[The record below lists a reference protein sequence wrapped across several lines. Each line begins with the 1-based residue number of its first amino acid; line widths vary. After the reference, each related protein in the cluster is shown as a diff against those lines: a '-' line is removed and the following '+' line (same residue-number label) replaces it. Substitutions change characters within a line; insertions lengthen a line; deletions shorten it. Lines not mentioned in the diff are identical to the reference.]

1 MASVVV
7 KTIWQSKE
15 IHEAGDP
22 PAGVESRSQLV
33 PEAPGGVTNPAKGI
47 TKKKKAV
54 SFHGWVCRTLF
65 GPWGASSATPCLLL
79 LPRVEPRMSHEPMHW
94 CLNLKRSSAC
104 TNVSL
109 LNLAAVEP
117 TDSSGTDSTTEDS
130 GPLALPGPP
139 ASPTTPW
146 APDDPD
152 ITELLSGVNS
162 GLVRAKDSITS
173 LKEKTTRVNQHVQTL
188 QSECSVLSENLERR
202 RQEAE
207 ELEGYCSQLKENCRK
222 VTRSVEDAEIKTNV
236 LKQNSALLEEKLRY
250 LQQQLQDETPRRQ
263 EAELQELEQKLEA
276 GFSRHGLGSVA
287 PNQSCSGPPGSPEEP
302 PRLRGLVGWGTA
314 PRSGES
320 PYGSDQELQKVSAGL
335 EELRREVSS
344 LTARW
349 HQEEGAVQEALRLLG
364 GLGGRLDGFLGQW
377 ERAQREQAQTARGL
391 QELRG
396 RADEL
401 CTMVERSAVSVASLR
416 SELEGLGPVKP
427 ILEELGRQ
435 LQNPRRGPDHSMSLD
450 RSTQGS
456 CARCARY
463 GGGASFLV
471 HSESQEDSALKEMG
485 QGQQLS
491 SESLQH
497 LLERA
502 LTPLVDEVKQRGLAP
517 ACPSCQRLH
526 KKILPSTASPAAPT
540 LLSPGAGAPGLGQT
554 RQGRGPELHPSAGP
568 RRGLAGQ
575 EPAADGQD
583 EAGVRKEAEG
593 MGGAEKVATLD
604 YLHLKMCSLHD
615 QLSNLPLEGST
626 GTMGGGSS
634 GGAPPKRGGPAPEQ

>member
-33 PEAPGGVTNPAKGI
+33 PEAPGGVTTPAKGI

-54 SFHGWVCRTLF
+54 SFHGWVCRTLS
-65 GPWGASSATPCLLL
+65 GTVLALITASNRARVAP
-79 LPRVEPRMSHEPMHW
+79 VEPRMSHGPMHW

-109 LNLAAVEP
+109 LNLAATEP
-117 TDSSGTDSTTEDS
+117 VDSSGTDSTTEDS
-130 GPLALPGPP
+130 GLLALPVPP
-139 ASPTTPW
+139 VSPTPPW
-146 APDDPD
+146 ASDDPD
-152 ITELLSGVNS
+152 ITEILSGVNS

-263 EAELQELEQKLEA
+263 EAELQELEQKLDP
-276 GFSRHGLGSVA
+276 GLSRHGLGPTA
-287 PNQSCSGPPGSPEEP
+287 QSLGCSGPPGSPDEP
-302 PRLRGLVGWGTA
+302 PRPRSMAPGGWGMG
-314 PRSGES
+314 PRAGEGPIIS
-320 PYGSDQELQKVSAGL
+320 EQEIQKVSAGL

-377 ERAQREQAQTARGL
+377 ERAQREQAQAARGL

-401 CTMVERSAVSVASLR
+401 CTLVERSAVSVASLR
-416 SELEGLGPVKP
+416 SDLEGLGPVKP

-435 LQNPRRGPDHSMSLD
+435 FQSSRRGSDLSMNLD
-450 RSTQGS
+450 RPPQGS
-456 CARCARY
+456 CARCA
-463 GGGASFLV
+463 
-471 HSESQEDSALKEMG
+471 SQGS
-485 QGQQLS
+485 QLS
-491 SESLQH
+491 TESLQQ

-526 KKILPSTASPAAPT
+526 KKILPSPASPAVPT

-568 RRGLAGQ
+568 RRSLAGQ

-583 EAGVRKEAEG
+583 EAGGEG
-593 MGGAEKVATLD
+593 GRSGLSTLEDVLPPRSTQQPAT
-604 YLHLKMCSLHD
+604 
-615 QLSNLPLEGST
+615 
-626 GTMGGGSS
+626 
-634 GGAPPKRGGPAPEQ
+634 

>member
-33 PEAPGGVTNPAKGI
+33 PETPGGVTSPVKGI
-47 TKKKKAV
+47 AKKKKAV
-54 SFHGWVCRTLF
+54 SFHG
-65 GPWGASSATPCLLL
+65 
-79 LPRVEPRMSHEPMHW
+79 VEPRMSHEPMHW

-109 LNLAAVEP
+109 LNLAAMEP

-130 GPLALPGPP
+130 SSLALPVPP
-139 ASPTTPW
+139 ASPTPPW

-152 ITELLSGVNS
+152 ITEILKKSLPPGLMEQEHRESKTRSPGPQFHQPFQGRIKSGVNS

-188 QSECSVLSENLERR
+188 QSECSVLSENLEKR

-276 GFSRHGLGSVA
+276 GLSRHGLGPA
-287 PNQSCSGPPGSPEEP
+287 TQPPGCSGPPGSPDEP
-302 PRLRGLVGWGTA
+302 PRPRGLAPGGWGMG
-314 PRSGES
+314 PRAGEGPIVS
-320 PYGSDQELQKVSAGL
+320 EQELQKVSAGL

-435 LQNPRRGPDHSMSLD
+435 FQSSRRVSDLSMNLD
-450 RSTQGS
+450 RGAQGS
-456 CARCARY
+456 CTRCA
-463 GGGASFLV
+463 S
-471 HSESQEDSALKEMG
+471 

-491 SESLQH
+491 TESLQQ

-526 KKILPSTASPAAPT
+526 KKILELERQALAKHVRAEALSST
-540 LLSPGAGAPGLGQT
+540 L
-554 RQGRGPELHPSAGP
+554 R
-568 RRGLAGQ
+568 LA
-575 EPAADGQD
+575 QD
-583 EAGVRKEAEG
+583 EALRAKNLLL
-593 MGGAEKVATLD
+593 TD
-604 YLHLKMCSLHD
+604 KM
-615 QLSNLPLEGST
+615 
-626 GTMGGGSS
+626 
-634 GGAPPKRGGPAPEQ
+634 KPE

>member
-22 PAGVESRSQLV
+22 PAGVESHSQLI
-33 PEAPGGVTNPAKGI
+33 PEAPGGVISPTKGI

-54 SFHGWVCRTLF
+54 SFHG
-65 GPWGASSATPCLLL
+65 
-79 LPRVEPRMSHEPMHW
+79 VEPRMSHEPMHW

-109 LNLAAVEP
+109 LNLAAMET

-130 GPLALPGPP
+130 SGPPTLPGPP
-139 ASPTTPW
+139 TSPTLPW
-146 APDDPD
+146 AADDPD
-152 ITELLSGVNS
+152 ITEILSGVNN

-173 LKEKTTRVNQHVQTL
+173 LKEKTTRVNQHVQSL

-207 ELEGYCSQLKENCRK
+207 ELEGYCSQLKGPRPGVLTQENCRK

-276 GFSRHGLGSVA
+276 GLSRHGLGPAAAS
-287 PNQSCSGPPGSPEEP
+287 QGCSGPPGSPNEP
-302 PRLRGLVGWGTA
+302 TRPRSMAPGGWGMG
-314 PRSGES
+314 PRAGEGPLAS
-320 PYGSDQELQKVSAGL
+320 EHELQRVSAGL
-335 EELRREVSS
+335 EELRKDVSS

-396 RADEL
+396 KADEL
-401 CTMVERSAVSVASLR
+401 CTLVERSAVSVASLR

-435 LQNPRRGPDHSMSLD
+435 FQSSRRGSDPSMNLD
-450 RSTQGS
+450 RSPQGS
-456 CARCARY
+456 CARCA
-463 GGGASFLV
+463 S
-471 HSESQEDSALKEMG
+471 

-491 SESLQH
+491 TESLQQ

-526 KKILPSTASPAAPT
+526 KKILELERQALAKHVRAEALSST
-540 LLSPGAGAPGLGQT
+540 L
-554 RQGRGPELHPSAGP
+554 R
-568 RRGLAGQ
+568 LA
-575 EPAADGQD
+575 QD
-583 EAGVRKEAEG
+583 EALRAKNLLLTDKMKPE
-593 MGGAEKVATLD
+593 EKVAALD

-626 GTMGGGSS
+626 GTIGGSS
-634 GGAPPKRGGPAPEQ
+634 GGVPPKHGGSAPEQ

>member
-22 PAGVESRSQLV
+22 PAGAENRTPLGPEV
-33 PEAPGGVTNPAKGI
+33 PGAGSVPGKGI
-47 TKKKKAV
+47 AKKKKAV
-54 SFHGWVCRTLF
+54 SFHG
-65 GPWGASSATPCLLL
+65 
-79 LPRVEPRMSHEPMHW
+79 VEPRMSHEPMQW

-117 TDSSGTDSTTEDS
+117 PDSSRVESTTNEL
-130 GPLALPGPP
+130 PALPASGTSSPP
-139 ASPTTPW
+139 ALNLPAAAPAW
-146 APDDPD
+146 ASDDPD
-152 ITELLSGVNS
+152 IADLLNGVNS
-162 GLVRAKDSITS
+162 GLLRAKDSITS
-173 LKEKTTRVNQHVQTL
+173 LKEKTTRVNQHVQSL

-236 LKQNSALLEEKLRY
+236 LKQNSALLEEKLRF
-250 LQQQLQDETPRRQ
+250 LQQQLQDEPPRRQ
-263 EAELQELEQKLEA
+263 EAELPELEPQVEA
-276 GFSRHGLGSVA
+276 GLSRHSLVSTCPTPPPEETQPQTEPEPQPEPEPEPEPHPEPELEPEPGPTPTLQTGS
-287 PNQSCSGPPGSPEEP
+287 PTELSGPRVTVNPGDGSEGQSEGQGQG
-302 PRLRGLVGWGTA
+302 RTGE
-314 PRSGES
+314 SGEL
-320 PYGSDQELQKVSAGL
+320 ELQKVTAGL

-349 HQEEGAVQEALRLLG
+349 YQEEGAVQEALRLLG

-416 SELEGLGPVKP
+416 GELEGLGPVKP
-427 ILEELGRQ
+427 VLEELGRQ
-435 LQNPRRGPDHSMSLD
+435 LGSARRGSELSMTLD
-450 RSTQGS
+450 RPGS
-456 CARCARY
+456 CTRC
-463 GGGASFLV
+463 GS
-471 HSESQEDSALKEMG
+471 

-491 SESLQH
+491 SESLQQ

-526 KKILPSTASPAAPT
+526 KKILELERQALAKHVRAEALSST
-540 LLSPGAGAPGLGQT
+540 L
-554 RQGRGPELHPSAGP
+554 R
-568 RRGLAGQ
+568 LA
-575 EPAADGQD
+575 QD
-583 EAGVRKEAEG
+583 EALRAKNLLLTDKMKPE
-593 MGGAEKVATLD
+593 EKVAALD

-615 QLSNLPLEGST
+615 QLSSLPLEGSAT
-626 GTMGGGSS
+626 SLGGGSS

>member
-22 PAGVESRSQLV
+22 PAGVESRAQMI
-33 PEAPGGVTNPAKGI
+33 PEAPGGVTSPAKGI
-47 TKKKKAV
+47 SKKKKAV
-54 SFHGWVCRTLF
+54 SFHG
-65 GPWGASSATPCLLL
+65 
-79 LPRVEPRMSHEPMHW
+79 VEPRMSHEPMHW

-109 LNLAAVEP
+109 LNLAAVEA
-117 TDSSGTDSTTEDS
+117 TDSSVTDSTTEDS
-130 GPLALPGPP
+130 GSLALPPP
-139 ASPTTPW
+139 SPTPPTPPW
-146 APDDPD
+146 TPDDPD

-263 EAELQELEQKLEA
+263 EAQ
-276 GFSRHGLGSVA
+276 
-287 PNQSCSGPPGSPEEP
+287 
-302 PRLRGLVGWGTA
+302 
-314 PRSGES
+314 
-320 PYGSDQELQKVSAGL
+320 
-335 EELRREVSS
+335 
-344 LTARW
+344 
-349 HQEEGAVQEALRLLG
+349 
-364 GLGGRLDGFLGQW
+364 
-377 ERAQREQAQTARGL
+377 L
-391 QELRG
+391 QELRH
-396 RADEL
+396 E
-401 CTMVERSAVSVASLR
+401 VERSAVSVASLR
-416 SELEGLGPVKP
+416 SDLEGLGPVKP

-435 LQNPRRGPDHSMSLD
+435 FQSSRRSSDLSMSLE
-450 RSTQGS
+450 RAPQGS
-456 CARCARY
+456 CTRCT
-463 GGGASFLV
+463 S
-471 HSESQEDSALKEMG
+471 

-491 SESLQH
+491 TESLQQ

-526 KKILPSTASPAAPT
+526 KKILELERQALAKHVRAEALSST
-540 LLSPGAGAPGLGQT
+540 L
-554 RQGRGPELHPSAGP
+554 R
-568 RRGLAGQ
+568 LA
-575 EPAADGQD
+575 QD
-583 EAGVRKEAEG
+583 EALRAKNLLLTDKMKPE
-593 MGGAEKVATLD
+593 EKVASLD

-634 GGAPPKRGGPAPEQ
+634 GGTPPKRGGPNPEQ

>member
-22 PAGVESRSQLV
+22 PAGVESRSQVV
-33 PEAPGGVTNPAKGI
+33 PEAPGGVATPAKGI

-54 SFHGWVCRTLF
+54 SFHGWVCRTLS
-65 GPWGASSATPCLLL
+65 GTVLAPSTASNRARVP
-79 LPRVEPRMSHEPMHW
+79 PVEPRMSHEPMHW

-109 LNLAAVEP
+109 LNLAAMEP
-117 TDSSGTDSTTEDS
+117 TDSSGTDSTTDDS
-130 GPLALPGPP
+130 GPLALPVPP
-139 ASPTTPW
+139 ASPTQPW
-146 APDDPD
+146 ASDDPD
-152 ITELLSGVNS
+152 ITEILSGVNS

-207 ELEGYCSQLKENCRK
+207 ELEGYCSQLKGSRPGVLTQENCRK

-236 LKQNSALLEEKLRY
+236 LKQNSALLEEKLRF

-263 EAELQELEQKLEA
+263 EAELQELEQKLDA
-276 GFSRHGLGSVA
+276 GLSRHGLGPVA
-287 PNQSCSGPPGSPEEP
+287 PSPGCSGPPGSPDEP
-302 PRLRGLVGWGTA
+302 PRPRSMAPGGWGMG
-314 PRSGES
+314 PRAAEGPIISE
-320 PYGSDQELQKVSAGL
+320 QELQKVSAGL
-335 EELRREVSS
+335 DELRREVSS

-377 ERAQREQAQTARGL
+377 ERAQREQAQAARGL

-416 SELEGLGPVKP
+416 SDLEGLGPVKP

-435 LQNPRRGPDHSMSLD
+435 FQSSRRGSDLSMNLD
-450 RSTQGS
+450 RPPQGS
-456 CARCARY
+456 CARCA
-463 GGGASFLV
+463 
-471 HSESQEDSALKEMG
+471 SQGS
-485 QGQQLS
+485 QLS
-491 SESLQH
+491 SESLQQ

-526 KKILPSTASPAAPT
+526 KKILELERQALAKHVRAEALSST
-540 LLSPGAGAPGLGQT
+540 L
-554 RQGRGPELHPSAGP
+554 R
-568 RRGLAGQ
+568 LA
-575 EPAADGQD
+575 QD
-583 EAGVRKEAEG
+583 EALRAKNLLL
-593 MGGAEKVATLD
+593 TD
-604 YLHLKMCSLHD
+604 KM
-615 QLSNLPLEGST
+615 
-626 GTMGGGSS
+626 
-634 GGAPPKRGGPAPEQ
+634 KPE

>member
-22 PAGVESRSQLV
+22 PAGVESHSQLV
-33 PEAPGGVTNPAKGI
+33 PEAPGGVTSPTKGI

-54 SFHGWVCRTLF
+54 SFHG
-65 GPWGASSATPCLLL
+65 
-79 LPRVEPRMSHEPMHW
+79 VEPRMSHEPMHW

-109 LNLAAVEP
+109 LNLAAMEP
-117 TDSSGTDSTTEDS
+117 TDSSGTESITEDS

-139 ASPTTPW
+139 PFPSVSWPA
-146 APDDPD
+146 DDLD
-152 ITELLSGVNS
+152 LSDVLSGVNS

-188 QSECSVLSENLERR
+188 QTECSVLSENLERR

-250 LQQQLQDETPRRQ
+250 LQLQLQDETPRRQ

-276 GFSRHGLGSVA
+276 GLSRHGLGPTS
-287 PNQSCSGPPGSPEEP
+287 PPQGGSGQPGSPEEP
-302 PRLRGLVGWGTA
+302 PRARSSLVAGGWGVGSRA
-314 PRSGES
+314 AEG
-320 PYGSDQELQKVSAGL
+320 PYVSEQEMQKVSAGL

-427 ILEELGRQ
+427 VLEELGRQ
-435 LQNPRRGPDHSMSLD
+435 FQNSRRGSELSMNLD
-450 RSTQGS
+450 RAPQGS
-456 CARCARY
+456 CTRCA
-463 GGGASFLV
+463 
-471 HSESQEDSALKEMG
+471 SQS
-485 QGQQLS
+485 QQLS
-491 SESLQH
+491 TETLQQ

-502 LTPLVDEVKQRGLAP
+502 LTPLVDEVKQRGLPP

-526 KKILPSTASPAAPT
+526 KKILELERQALAKHVRAEALSST
-540 LLSPGAGAPGLGQT
+540 LK
-554 RQGRGPELHPSAGP
+554 
-568 RRGLAGQ
+568 LA
-575 EPAADGQD
+575 QD
-583 EAGVRKEAEG
+583 EALRAKNLLLTDKMKPE
-593 MGGAEKVATLD
+593 EKAATLD

-626 GTMGGGSS
+626 GTMGGAS
-634 GGAPPKRGGPAPEQ
+634 GGGSPPKRGGQTPEQ

>member
-1 MASVVV
+1 MDYQLRASRAGCKRPKEAELREK
-7 KTIWQSKE
+7 KTN
-15 IHEAGDP
+15 G
-22 PAGVESRSQLV
+22 
-33 PEAPGGVTNPAKGI
+33 
-47 TKKKKAV
+47 
-54 SFHGWVCRTLF
+54 
-65 GPWGASSATPCLLL
+65 
-79 LPRVEPRMSHEPMHW
+79 VEPRMSHEPMHW

-117 TDSSGTDSTTEDS
+117 DSSGTDSTTEDS

-146 APDDPD
+146 APEDPD

-276 GFSRHGLGSVA
+276 GLSRHGLSPATPIQG
-287 PNQSCSGPPGSPEEP
+287 CSGPPGSPEEP
-302 PRLRGLVGWGTA
+302 PRQRGLSSSGWGMAVRT
-314 PRSGES
+314 GEGPS
-320 PYGSDQELQKVSAGL
+320 LSEQELQKVSTGL

-344 LTARW
+344 LAARW

-377 ERAQREQAQTARGL
+377 ERAQREQAQSARGL

-416 SELEGLGPVKP
+416 SELEALGPVKP

-435 LQNPRRGPDHSMSLD
+435 LQNSRRGADHVLNLD
-450 RSTQGS
+450 RSAQGP
-456 CARCARY
+456 CARCA
-463 GGGASFLV
+463 S
-471 HSESQEDSALKEMG
+471 

-491 SESLQH
+491 TESLQQ

-502 LTPLVDEVKQRGLAP
+502 LTPLVDEVKQKGLAP

-526 KKILPSTASPAAPT
+526 KKILPSPVSPAAPT

-554 RQGRGPELHPSAGP
+554 RQGRGPELHPSVGP
-568 RRGLAGQ
+568 RRGRSGQ
-575 EPAADGQD
+575 EPTADGQD
-583 EAGVRKEAEG
+583 EAGGEG
-593 MGGAEKVATLD
+593 GHFGLYAFEDVLPPRPTQPPAT
-604 YLHLKMCSLHD
+604 
-615 QLSNLPLEGST
+615 
-626 GTMGGGSS
+626 
-634 GGAPPKRGGPAPEQ
+634 

>member
-33 PEAPGGVTNPAKGI
+33 PEAPGGVTSPVKGI
-47 TKKKKAV
+47 AKKKKAV
-54 SFHGWVCRTLF
+54 SFHG
-65 GPWGASSATPCLLL
+65 
-79 LPRVEPRMSHEPMHW
+79 VEPRMSYEPMHW

-109 LNLAAVEP
+109 LNLATMEP
-117 TDSSGTDSTTEDS
+117 PDSSGTDSTVEDS
-130 GPLALPGPP
+130 SLLALPVPIP
-139 ASPTTPW
+139 PW

-152 ITELLSGVNS
+152 ITEILSWVNS
-162 GLVRAKDSITS
+162 GLVHAKDSITS

-222 VTRSVEDAEIKTNV
+222 VTQSVEDAEIKTNV

-250 LQQQLQDETPRRQ
+250 LQMQDETPRRQ
-263 EAELQELEQKLEA
+263 EAELQELGQKLEA
-276 GFSRHGLGSVA
+276 GLSRHGLGLA
-287 PNQSCSGPPGSPEEP
+287 TQPPGCSSPPGSPDEP
-302 PRLRGLVGWGTA
+302 PRRRGLAPGGWGMG
-314 PRSGES
+314 PRAGEGPIVS
-320 PYGSDQELQKVSAGL
+320 EQELQKVSASL

-377 ERAQREQAQTARGL
+377 ERAQREQAQAARGL

-396 RADEL
+396 RTDEL

-416 SELEGLGPVKP
+416 SELEALGPVKP

-435 LQNPRRGPDHSMSLD
+435 FQSFRRGSDLSMNLD
-450 RSTQGS
+450 RAPQGS
-456 CARCARY
+456 CARCA
-463 GGGASFLV
+463 S
-471 HSESQEDSALKEMG
+471 

-491 SESLQH
+491 TESLQQ

-526 KKILPSTASPAAPT
+526 KKILELERQVLAKHIRAEALSST
-540 LLSPGAGAPGLGQT
+540 L
-554 RQGRGPELHPSAGP
+554 R
-568 RRGLAGQ
+568 LA
-575 EPAADGQD
+575 QD
-583 EAGVRKEAEG
+583 EALRAKNLLLTDKMKPE
-593 MGGAEKVATLD
+593 EKVAALD

-626 GTMGGGSS
+626 GTMGGES
-634 GGAPPKRGGPAPEQ
+634 GGGTPPKRGGPTPEQ

>member
-22 PAGVESRSQLV
+22 PAGVESRAQLV
-33 PEAPGGVTNPAKGI
+33 PEAPGGVTSPAKGI

-54 SFHGWVCRTLF
+54 SFHG
-65 GPWGASSATPCLLL
+65 
-79 LPRVEPRMSHEPMHW
+79 VEPRMSHEPMHW

-109 LNLAAVEP
+109 LNLAAMEP
-117 TDSSGTDSTTEDS
+117 DSSGTDSTTEDS

-146 APDDPD
+146 APEDPD

-207 ELEGYCSQLKENCRK
+207 ELEGYCSQLKE
-222 VTRSVEDAEIKTNV
+222 
-236 LKQNSALLEEKLRY
+236 KLRY

-276 GFSRHGLGSVA
+276 GLSRHGLSPATPIQG
-287 PNQSCSGPPGSPEEP
+287 CSGPPGSPEEP
-302 PRLRGLVGWGTA
+302 PRPRGLSSSGWGMA
-314 PRSGES
+314 IRAGEGPS
-320 PYGSDQELQKVSAGL
+320 LSEQELQKVSTGL

-344 LTARW
+344 LAARW

-377 ERAQREQAQTARGL
+377 ERAQREQAQSARGL

-416 SELEGLGPVKP
+416 SELEALGPVKP

-435 LQNPRRGPDHSMSLD
+435 LQNSRRGADHVLNLD
-450 RSTQGS
+450 RSAQGP
-456 CARCARY
+456 CARCA
-463 GGGASFLV
+463 S
-471 HSESQEDSALKEMG
+471 

-491 SESLQH
+491 TESLQQ

-502 LTPLVDEVKQRGLAP
+502 LTPLVDEVKQKGLAP

-526 KKILPSTASPAAPT
+526 KKILELERQALAKHVRAEALSST
-540 LLSPGAGAPGLGQT
+540 L
-554 RQGRGPELHPSAGP
+554 R
-568 RRGLAGQ
+568 LA
-575 EPAADGQD
+575 QD
-583 EAGVRKEAEG
+583 EAVRAKNLLLTDKMKPE
-593 MGGAEKVATLD
+593 EKVATLD
-604 YLHLKMCSLHD
+604 YMHLKMCSLHD
-615 QLSNLPLEGST
+615 QLSHLPLEGST
-626 GTMGGGSS
+626 GAMGGGST
-634 GGAPPKRGGPAPEQ
+634 GGAPPKRGGPGSEQ

>member
-33 PEAPGGVTNPAKGI
+33 SEAPGGVTSPAKGI
-47 TKKKKAV
+47 AKKKKAV
-54 SFHGWVCRTLF
+54 SFHGWVCRTLS
-65 GPWGASSATPCLLL
+65 GTVLAPSAASNRAQVSP
-79 LPRVEPRMSHEPMHW
+79 VEPRMSHEPMHW

-130 GPLALPGPP
+130 SQLALPVPP
-139 ASPTTPW
+139 ASPTPPW

-152 ITELLSGVNS
+152 ITEILTGVNS

-263 EAELQELEQKLEA
+263 EAELQALEQKLEA
-276 GFSRHGLGSVA
+276 GLSRHGLGPTA
-287 PNQSCSGPPGSPEEP
+287 QPPGCSGPPGSPDEP
-302 PRLRGLVGWGTA
+302 PRPRGLAPGGWGMG
-314 PRSGES
+314 PRAGEGPTVS
-320 PYGSDQELQKVSAGL
+320 EQEFQKVSAGL

-364 GLGGRLDGFLGQW
+364 GLGGRLDVFLGQW
-377 ERAQREQAQTARGL
+377 ERAQRDQAQTARGL

-416 SELEGLGPVKP
+416 NELEGLGPVKP
-427 ILEELGRQ
+427 ILEALGRQ
-435 LQNPRRGPDHSMSLD
+435 FQSSRRGSDLSMNLD
-450 RSTQGS
+450 RASQGS
-456 CARCARY
+456 CARCA
-463 GGGASFLV
+463 S
-471 HSESQEDSALKEMG
+471 

-491 SESLQH
+491 TESLQQ

-526 KKILPSTASPAAPT
+526 KKILPSPTSPAAPT

-568 RRGLAGQ
+568 RRSLAGQ
-575 EPAADGQD
+575 EPAADRQD

-593 MGGAEKVATLD
+593 MGGGEKVAALD

-626 GTMGGGSS
+626 GTMGGGS
-634 GGAPPKRGGPAPEQ
+634 GGGNPPKREGPTPEQ

>member
-33 PEAPGGVTNPAKGI
+33 PETPGGVTSPVKGI
-47 TKKKKAV
+47 AKKKKAV
-54 SFHGWVCRTLF
+54 SFHG
-65 GPWGASSATPCLLL
+65 
-79 LPRVEPRMSHEPMHW
+79 VEPRMSHEPMHW

-109 LNLAAVEP
+109 LNLAAMEP

-130 GPLALPGPP
+130 SSLALPVPP
-139 ASPTTPW
+139 ASPTPPW

-152 ITELLSGVNS
+152 ITEILKKSLPPGLMEQEHRESKTRSPGPQFHQPFQGRIKSGVNS

-188 QSECSVLSENLERR
+188 QSECSVLSENLEKR

-276 GFSRHGLGSVA
+276 GLSRHGLGPA
-287 PNQSCSGPPGSPEEP
+287 TQPPGCSGPPGSPDEP
-302 PRLRGLVGWGTA
+302 PRPRGLAPGGWGMG
-314 PRSGES
+314 PRAGEGPIVS
-320 PYGSDQELQKVSAGL
+320 EQELQKVSAGL

-435 LQNPRRGPDHSMSLD
+435 FQSSRRVSDLSMNLD
-450 RSTQGS
+450 RGAQGS
-456 CARCARY
+456 CTRCA
-463 GGGASFLV
+463 S
-471 HSESQEDSALKEMG
+471 

-491 SESLQH
+491 TESLQQ

-526 KKILPSTASPAAPT
+526 KKILPSPASPAAPT

-568 RRGLAGQ
+568 RRSLAGQ

-583 EAGVRKEAEG
+583 EAGGEG
-593 MGGAEKVATLD
+593 GRSGLSTLENVLPSRSAQQPAT
-604 YLHLKMCSLHD
+604 
-615 QLSNLPLEGST
+615 
-626 GTMGGGSS
+626 
-634 GGAPPKRGGPAPEQ
+634 

>member
-22 PAGVESRSQLV
+22 PAGVESRAQMI
-33 PEAPGGVTNPAKGI
+33 PEAPGGVTSPAKGI
-47 TKKKKAV
+47 SKKKKAV
-54 SFHGWVCRTLF
+54 SFHG
-65 GPWGASSATPCLLL
+65 
-79 LPRVEPRMSHEPMHW
+79 VEPRMSHEPMHW

-109 LNLAAVEP
+109 LNLAAVEA
-117 TDSSGTDSTTEDS
+117 TDSSVTDSTTEDS
-130 GPLALPGPP
+130 GSLALPVAPT
-139 ASPTTPW
+139 SPTSPTPPW
-146 APDDPD
+146 TPDDPD

-263 EAELQELEQKLEA
+263 EAQLQELEQKLEA
-276 GFSRHGLGSVA
+276 GLSRQG
-287 PNQSCSGPPGSPEEP
+287 CSGPPGSPDDP
-302 PRLRGLVGWGTA
+302 PRPRSLAPGCWGAGARAGEGLVM
-314 PRSGES
+314 SE
-320 PYGSDQELQKVSAGL
+320 QEVQKVSAGL
-335 EELRREVSS
+335 EDLRREVSS

-396 RADEL
+396 RTDEL

-416 SELEGLGPVKP
+416 SDLEGLGPVKP

-435 LQNPRRGPDHSMSLD
+435 FQSSRRSSDLSMSLE
-450 RSTQGS
+450 RAPQGS
-456 CARCARY
+456 CTRCA
-463 GGGASFLV
+463 S
-471 HSESQEDSALKEMG
+471 

-491 SESLQH
+491 TESLQQ

-526 KKILPSTASPAAPT
+526 KKILELERQALAKHVRAEALSST
-540 LLSPGAGAPGLGQT
+540 L
-554 RQGRGPELHPSAGP
+554 R
-568 RRGLAGQ
+568 LA
-575 EPAADGQD
+575 QD
-583 EAGVRKEAEG
+583 EALRAKNLLLTDKMKPE
-593 MGGAEKVATLD
+593 EKVASLD

-634 GGAPPKRGGPAPEQ
+634 GGTPPKRGGPNPEQ

>member
-33 PEAPGGVTNPAKGI
+33 PEAPGGVTTPAKGI

-54 SFHGWVCRTLF
+54 SFHGWVCRTLS
-65 GPWGASSATPCLLL
+65 GTVLALITASNRARVAP
-79 LPRVEPRMSHEPMHW
+79 VEPRMSHGPMHW

-109 LNLAAVEP
+109 LNLAATEP
-117 TDSSGTDSTTEDS
+117 VDSSGTDSTTEDS
-130 GPLALPGPP
+130 GLLALPVPP
-139 ASPTTPW
+139 VSPTPPW
-146 APDDPD
+146 ASDDPD
-152 ITELLSGVNS
+152 ITEILSGVNS

-207 ELEGYCSQLKENCRK
+207 ELEGYCSQLK

-263 EAELQELEQKLEA
+263 EAELQELEQKLDP
-276 GFSRHGLGSVA
+276 GLSRHGLGPTA
-287 PNQSCSGPPGSPEEP
+287 QSLGCSGPPGSPDEP
-302 PRLRGLVGWGTA
+302 PRPRSMAPGGWGMG
-314 PRSGES
+314 PRAGEGPIIS
-320 PYGSDQELQKVSAGL
+320 EQEIQKVSAGL

-377 ERAQREQAQTARGL
+377 ERAQREQAQAARGL

-401 CTMVERSAVSVASLR
+401 CTLVERSAVSVASLR
-416 SELEGLGPVKP
+416 SDLEGLGPVKP

-435 LQNPRRGPDHSMSLD
+435 FQSSRRGSDLSMNLD
-450 RSTQGS
+450 RPPQGS
-456 CARCARY
+456 CARCA
-463 GGGASFLV
+463 
-471 HSESQEDSALKEMG
+471 SQGS
-485 QGQQLS
+485 QLS
-491 SESLQH
+491 TESLQQ

-526 KKILPSTASPAAPT
+526 KKILPSPASPAVPT

-568 RRGLAGQ
+568 RRSLAGQ

-593 MGGAEKVATLD
+593 MGGGEKVAALD

-626 GTMGGGSS
+626 GTMGGGS
-634 GGAPPKRGGPAPEQ
+634 GGGTPPKRGGPTPEQ

>member
-22 PAGVESRSQLV
+22 PAGVESHSQLV
-33 PEAPGGVTNPAKGI
+33 PEAPGGVSTPAKGI

-54 SFHGWVCRTLF
+54 SFHG
-65 GPWGASSATPCLLL
+65 
-79 LPRVEPRMSHEPMHW
+79 VEPRMSHKPMHW

-109 LNLAAVEP
+109 LNLAAMEP

-130 GPLALPGPP
+130 GPLALPVPP
-139 ASPTTPW
+139 ASPTLPW
-146 APDDPD
+146 ASDDPD
-152 ITELLSGVNS
+152 ISEILSGVNS

-207 ELEGYCSQLKENCRK
+207 ELEGYCSQLK
-222 VTRSVEDAEIKTNV
+222 VTQSVEDAEIKTNV
-236 LKQNSALLEEKLRY
+236 LKRNSALLE
-250 LQQQLQDETPRRQ
+250 QLQNETPRRP
-263 EAELQELEQKLEA
+263 EAELQELQQKPEA
-276 GFSRHGLGSVA
+276 GLSRQGLGPPAQPPGS
-287 PNQSCSGPPGSPEEP
+287 SGPPGSPNEP
-302 PRLRGLVGWGTA
+302 PRPRSMASGGWGMG
-314 PRSGES
+314 PRAGEGPVVS
-320 PYGSDQELQKVSAGL
+320 EQELQKVSAGL

-349 HQEEGAVQEALRLLG
+349 HQEEGAIQEALRLLG

-401 CTMVERSAVSVASLR
+401 CTLVERSAVSVASLR
-416 SELEGLGPVKP
+416 SELEGLGPMKP

-435 LQNPRRGPDHSMSLD
+435 FRSSRRGSDLSMTLD
-450 RSTQGS
+450 RPPQGS
-456 CARCARY
+456 CARCA
-463 GGGASFLV
+463 S
-471 HSESQEDSALKEMG
+471 

-491 SESLQH
+491 TESLQQ

-526 KKILPSTASPAAPT
+526 KKILPSLASPAAPT

-554 RQGRGPELHPSAGP
+554 RQGRGPKLHPSAGP
-568 RRGLAGQ
+568 RRSLAGQ
-575 EPAADGQD
+575 EPAADRQD
-583 EAGVRKEAEG
+583 EAGPPGIWPHQHQPPTLCYYR
-593 MGGAEKVATLD
+593 EKVATLD
-604 YLHLKMCSLHD
+604 YVHLKMCSLHD

-626 GTMGGGSS
+626 GTTGGGSG

>member
-22 PAGVESRSQLV
+22 PAGVESHSELV
-33 PEAPGGVTNPAKGI
+33 PEAPGGVSTPAKGI

-54 SFHGWVCRTLF
+54 SFHG
-65 GPWGASSATPCLLL
+65 
-79 LPRVEPRMSHEPMHW
+79 VEPRMSHKPTHW

-109 LNLAAVEP
+109 LNLAAMEP

-139 ASPTTPW
+139 ASPTLPW
-146 APDDPD
+146 ASDDPD
-152 ITELLSGVNS
+152 ISEILSGVNS

-207 ELEGYCSQLKENCRK
+207 ELEGYCSQLKENCLK
-222 VTRSVEDAEIKTNV
+222 VTQSVEDAEIKTNV

-250 LQQQLQDETPRRQ
+250 LQQQLQNETPRRQ

-276 GFSRHGLGSVA
+276 GLSRQGLGPPAQPPGS
-287 PNQSCSGPPGSPEEP
+287 SGPPGSPNEP
-302 PRLRGLVGWGTA
+302 PRPRSMASGGWGMG
-314 PRSGES
+314 PRAGEGPVVS
-320 PYGSDQELQKVSAGL
+320 EQEWQKVSAGL

-401 CTMVERSAVSVASLR
+401 CTLVERSAVSVASLR
-416 SELEGLGPVKP
+416 SELEGLGPMKP

-435 LQNPRRGPDHSMSLD
+435 FRSSRRGSDLSMTLD
-450 RSTQGS
+450 RPPQGS
-456 CARCARY
+456 CTRCA
-463 GGGASFLV
+463 S
-471 HSESQEDSALKEMG
+471 

-491 SESLQH
+491 TESLQQ

-526 KKILPSTASPAAPT
+526 KKILPSPASPAAPT

-554 RQGRGPELHPSAGP
+554 HQGRGPKLHPSAGP
-568 RRGLAGQ
+568 RRSLAGQ
-575 EPAADGQD
+575 EPAADRQD

-593 MGGAEKVATLD
+593 VGGGEKVATLD
-604 YLHLKMCSLHD
+604 YVHLKMCSLHD

-626 GTMGGGSS
+626 GTMGGGSG

>member
-22 PAGVESRSQLV
+22 PAGVESHSELV
-33 PEAPGGVTNPAKGI
+33 PEAPGGVSTPAKGI

-54 SFHGWVCRTLF
+54 SFHG
-65 GPWGASSATPCLLL
+65 
-79 LPRVEPRMSHEPMHW
+79 VEPRMSHKPTHW

-109 LNLAAVEP
+109 LNLAAMEP

-139 ASPTTPW
+139 ASPTLPW
-146 APDDPD
+146 ASDDPD
-152 ITELLSGVNS
+152 ISEILSGVNS

-207 ELEGYCSQLKENCRK
+207 ELEGYCSQLKENCLK
-222 VTRSVEDAEIKTNV
+222 VTQSVEDAEIKTNV

-250 LQQQLQDETPRRQ
+250 LQQQLQNETPRRQ

-276 GFSRHGLGSVA
+276 GLSRQGLGPPAQPPGS
-287 PNQSCSGPPGSPEEP
+287 SGPPGSPNEP
-302 PRLRGLVGWGTA
+302 PRPRSMASGGWGMG
-314 PRSGES
+314 PRAGEGPVVS
-320 PYGSDQELQKVSAGL
+320 EQEWQKVSAGL

-401 CTMVERSAVSVASLR
+401 CTLVERSAVSVASLR
-416 SELEGLGPVKP
+416 SELEGLGPMKP

-435 LQNPRRGPDHSMSLD
+435 FRSSRRGSDLSMTLD
-450 RSTQGS
+450 RPPQGS
-456 CARCARY
+456 CTRCA
-463 GGGASFLV
+463 S
-471 HSESQEDSALKEMG
+471 

-491 SESLQH
+491 TESLQQ

-526 KKILPSTASPAAPT
+526 KKILPSPASPAAPT

-554 RQGRGPELHPSAGP
+554 HQGRGPKLHPSAGP
-568 RRGLAGQ
+568 RRSLAGQ
-575 EPAADGQD
+575 EPAADRQD
-583 EAGVRKEAEG
+583 EAGGEG
-593 MGGAEKVATLD
+593 GHSGLCTPEDVLPPRSTQQPAT
-604 YLHLKMCSLHD
+604 
-615 QLSNLPLEGST
+615 
-626 GTMGGGSS
+626 
-634 GGAPPKRGGPAPEQ
+634 

>member
-1 MASVVV
+1 MDHQLRARREGCKSLTEAELQEK
-7 KTIWQSKE
+7 KTN
-15 IHEAGDP
+15 G
-22 PAGVESRSQLV
+22 
-33 PEAPGGVTNPAKGI
+33 
-47 TKKKKAV
+47 
-54 SFHGWVCRTLF
+54 
-65 GPWGASSATPCLLL
+65 
-79 LPRVEPRMSHEPMHW
+79 VEPRMSHEPMHW

-109 LNLAAVEP
+109 LNLAAMEP
-117 TDSSGTDSTTEDS
+117 DSSGTDSTTEDS

-146 APDDPD
+146 APEDPD

-207 ELEGYCSQLKENCRK
+207 ELEGYCSQLKGPRPDVLTQENCRK

-276 GFSRHGLGSVA
+276 GLSRHGLG
-287 PNQSCSGPPGSPEEP
+287 PTTPIQGCSGPPGSPEEP
-302 PRLRGLVGWGTA
+302 PRPRGLPSNGWGMA
-314 PRSGES
+314 IRAGEGPS
-320 PYGSDQELQKVSAGL
+320 LSEQELQKVSSGL

-344 LTARW
+344 LAARW

-377 ERAQREQAQTARGL
+377 ERAQREQAQSARGL

-416 SELEGLGPVKP
+416 SELEALGPVKP

-435 LQNPRRGPDHSMSLD
+435 LQNSRRGPDHVLNLD
-450 RSTQGS
+450 RPAQGP
-456 CARCARY
+456 CPRCA
-463 GGGASFLV
+463 S
-471 HSESQEDSALKEMG
+471 

-491 SESLQH
+491 TESLQQ

-502 LTPLVDEVKQRGLAP
+502 LTPLVDEVKQKGLAP

-526 KKILPSTASPAAPT
+526 KKILELERQALAKHVRAEALSST
-540 LLSPGAGAPGLGQT
+540 L
-554 RQGRGPELHPSAGP
+554 R
-568 RRGLAGQ
+568 LA
-575 EPAADGQD
+575 QD
-583 EAGVRKEAEG
+583 EAVRAKNLLLTDKMKPE
-593 MGGAEKVATLD
+593 EKVATLD
-604 YLHLKMCSLHD
+604 YMHLKMCSLHD
-615 QLSNLPLEGST
+615 QLSHLPLEGST
-626 GTMGGGSS
+626 GAMGGGST
-634 GGAPPKRGGPAPEQ
+634 GGAPPKRGGPGSEQ

>member
-1 MASVVV
+1 MDYQLRASRAGCKRPKEAELREK
-7 KTIWQSKE
+7 KTN
-15 IHEAGDP
+15 G
-22 PAGVESRSQLV
+22 
-33 PEAPGGVTNPAKGI
+33 
-47 TKKKKAV
+47 
-54 SFHGWVCRTLF
+54 
-65 GPWGASSATPCLLL
+65 
-79 LPRVEPRMSHEPMHW
+79 VEPRMSHEPMHW

-117 TDSSGTDSTTEDS
+117 DSSGTDSTTEDS

-146 APDDPD
+146 APEDPD

-207 ELEGYCSQLKENCRK
+207 ELEGYCSQLKE
-222 VTRSVEDAEIKTNV
+222 
-236 LKQNSALLEEKLRY
+236 KLRY

-276 GFSRHGLGSVA
+276 GLSRHGLSPATPIQG
-287 PNQSCSGPPGSPEEP
+287 CSGPPGSPEEP
-302 PRLRGLVGWGTA
+302 PRQRGLSSSGWGMAVRT
-314 PRSGES
+314 GEGPS
-320 PYGSDQELQKVSAGL
+320 LSEQELQKVSTGL

-344 LTARW
+344 LAARW

-377 ERAQREQAQTARGL
+377 ERAQREQAQSARGL

-416 SELEGLGPVKP
+416 SELEALGPVKP

-435 LQNPRRGPDHSMSLD
+435 LQNSRRGADHVLNLD
-450 RSTQGS
+450 RSAQGP
-456 CARCARY
+456 CARCA
-463 GGGASFLV
+463 S
-471 HSESQEDSALKEMG
+471 

-491 SESLQH
+491 TESLQQ

-502 LTPLVDEVKQRGLAP
+502 LTPLVDEVKQKGLAP

-526 KKILPSTASPAAPT
+526 KKILPSPVSPAAPT

-554 RQGRGPELHPSAGP
+554 RQGRGPELHPSVGP
-568 RRGLAGQ
+568 RRGRSGQ
-575 EPAADGQD
+575 EPTADGQD
-583 EAGVRKEAEG
+583 EAGGEG
-593 MGGAEKVATLD
+593 GHFGLYAFEDVLPPRPTQPPAT
-604 YLHLKMCSLHD
+604 
-615 QLSNLPLEGST
+615 
-626 GTMGGGSS
+626 
-634 GGAPPKRGGPAPEQ
+634 

>member
-15 IHEAGDP
+15 IHEAGDTP
-22 PAGVESRSQLV
+22 TGVESCSQLV
-33 PEAPGGVTNPAKGI
+33 PEAPRGVSSRAKGI
-47 TKKKKAV
+47 PKKKKAV
-54 SFHGWVCRTLF
+54 SFHG
-65 GPWGASSATPCLLL
+65 
-79 LPRVEPRMSHEPMHW
+79 VEPQMSHQPMHW

-109 LNLAAVEP
+109 LNLAAMEP
-117 TDSSGTDSTTEDS
+117 TDSTGTDSTVEDLS
-130 GPLALPGPP
+130 GQLTLAGPP
-139 ASPTTPW
+139 ASPSLPW
-146 APDDPD
+146 DPDDAD
-152 ITELLSGVNS
+152 ITEILSGVNS

-207 ELEGYCSQLKENCRK
+207 ELEGYCIQLKENCWK

-263 EAELQELEQKLEA
+263 ETEQQEPEQQQKPEA
-276 GFSRHGLGSVA
+276 GLSRNGLGPAATSQGC
-287 PNQSCSGPPGSPEEP
+287 PGPPGSPDKP
-302 PRLRGLVGWGTA
+302 SRPRGLVPAGWGMG
-314 PRSGES
+314 PRAGEG
-320 PYGSDQELQKVSAGL
+320 PYVSEQELQKVFTGI

-364 GLGGRLDGFLGQW
+364 GLGGRVDGFLGQW

-416 SELEGLGPVKP
+416 SELEGLGPLKP
-427 ILEELGRQ
+427 ILEEFGRQ
-435 LQNPRRGPDHSMSLD
+435 FQNSRRGPDLSMNLD
-450 RSTQGS
+450 RSQQGN
-456 CARCARY
+456 CARCA
-463 GGGASFLV
+463 
-471 HSESQEDSALKEMG
+471 SQGS
-485 QGQQLS
+485 QLS
-491 SESLQH
+491 TESLQQ
-497 LLERA
+497 LLDRA
-502 LTPLVDEVKQRGLAP
+502 LIPLVDEVKQRGLTP

-526 KKILPSTASPAAPT
+526 KKILPSPASPATPT
-540 LLSPGAGAPGLGQT
+540 LLSPGAGAPGLSQT

-568 RRGLAGQ
+568 RRGPAGQ
-575 EPAADGQD
+575 ESTADRQD

-593 MGGAEKVATLD
+593 MGGGEKMATLD
-604 YLHLKMCSLHD
+604 HLHLKTCSLHD
-615 QLSNLPLEGST
+615 HLSNLPLEGST

-634 GGAPPKRGGPAPEQ
+634 AGTPPKHGGLAPEQ

>member
-33 PEAPGGVTNPAKGI
+33 PEAPGGVSSPVKGI
-47 TKKKKAV
+47 AKKKKAV
-54 SFHGWVCRTLF
+54 SFHG
-65 GPWGASSATPCLLL
+65 
-79 LPRVEPRMSHEPMHW
+79 VEPRMSYEPLHW
-94 CLNLKRSSAC
+94 CLNLRRSSAC

-109 LNLAAVEP
+109 LNLATVEP
-117 TDSSGTDSTTEDS
+117 TDSSGTDSTVEDS
-130 GPLALPGPP
+130 GLLALPTPNP
-139 ASPTTPW
+139 PW

-152 ITELLSGVNS
+152 ITEILSWVNS
-162 GLVRAKDSITS
+162 GLVHAKDSITS

-188 QSECSVLSENLERR
+188 QSECSVLSESLERR

-250 LQQQLQDETPRRQ
+250 LQMQDETPRRQ
-263 EAELQELEQKLEA
+263 EAELQELGQKLEA
-276 GFSRHGLGSVA
+276 GLSRHGLGLA
-287 PNQSCSGPPGSPEEP
+287 TQPPGCSSPPGSPDEA
-302 PRLRGLVGWGTA
+302 PRRRGLAPGGWGMG
-314 PRSGES
+314 PRAGEGPIVS
-320 PYGSDQELQKVSAGL
+320 EQELQKVSASL

-377 ERAQREQAQTARGL
+377 ERAQREQAQAARGL

-396 RADEL
+396 RTDEL

-416 SELEGLGPVKP
+416 SELEALGPVKP

-435 LQNPRRGPDHSMSLD
+435 FQSSRRGSDLSMNLD
-450 RSTQGS
+450 RTPQGS
-456 CARCARY
+456 CARCA
-463 GGGASFLV
+463 S
-471 HSESQEDSALKEMG
+471 

-491 SESLQH
+491 MESLQQ

-526 KKILPSTASPAAPT
+526 KKILPSPASPAAPT

-554 RQGRGPELHPSAGP
+554 YQGRGPELHSSAGP
-568 RRGLAGQ
+568 RRSLAGQ
-575 EPAADGQD
+575 EPVADGQD
-583 EAGVRKEAEG
+583 EAGGEG
-593 MGGAEKVATLD
+593 GRSGLPTLEDVLPPRSAQQPAT
-604 YLHLKMCSLHD
+604 
-615 QLSNLPLEGST
+615 
-626 GTMGGGSS
+626 
-634 GGAPPKRGGPAPEQ
+634 

>member
-22 PAGVESRSQLV
+22 PAGVESRSPLL
-33 PEAPGGVTNPAKGI
+33 PEAPGGAVSPAKGI
-47 TKKKKAV
+47 AKKKKAV
-54 SFHGWVCRTLF
+54 SFHGWVCRTLS
-65 GPWGASSATPCLLL
+65 GMVLVPSAASNRAQVP
-79 LPRVEPRMSHEPMHW
+79 PVEPRMSHEPMHW

-109 LNLAAVEP
+109 LNLAAMEP
-117 TDSSGTDSTTEDS
+117 ADSSGTDSTTEDS
-130 GPLALPGPP
+130 GGPPALPGPP
-139 ASPTTPW
+139 ASPPPPW

-152 ITELLSGVNS
+152 ITEILSGVNS

-173 LKEKTTRVNQHVQTL
+173 LKEKTARVNQHVQTL

-207 ELEGYCSQLKENCRK
+207 ELEGYCSQLKGPRPGVLTQENCRK

-276 GFSRHGLGSVA
+276 GLSRHGLGTA
-287 PNQSCSGPPGSPEEP
+287 TLPQGCSGPPGSPDEP
-302 PRLRGLVGWGTA
+302 PRPRGLAPGGWGMG
-314 PRSGES
+314 PRAGECPMVS
-320 PYGSDQELQKVSAGL
+320 EQELQKVSTGL

-344 LTARW
+344 LTAKW

-416 SELEGLGPVKP
+416 NELEGLGPVKP

-435 LQNPRRGPDHSMSLD
+435 FQGSRRGSDLSMGLD
-450 RSTQGS
+450 RSPQGS
-456 CARCARY
+456 CARCA
-463 GGGASFLV
+463 S
-471 HSESQEDSALKEMG
+471 

-491 SESLQH
+491 TESLQQ

-502 LTPLVDEVKQRGLAP
+502 LTPLVDEVKQRGLPP

-526 KKILPSTASPAAPT
+526 KKILELERQALAKHVRAEALSST
-540 LLSPGAGAPGLGQT
+540 L
-554 RQGRGPELHPSAGP
+554 R
-568 RRGLAGQ
+568 LA
-575 EPAADGQD
+575 QD
-583 EAGVRKEAEG
+583 EALRAKNLLL
-593 MGGAEKVATLD
+593 TD
-604 YLHLKMCSLHD
+604 KM
-615 QLSNLPLEGST
+615 
-626 GTMGGGSS
+626 
-634 GGAPPKRGGPAPEQ
+634 KPE

>member
-22 PAGVESRSQLV
+22 PAGVESRSQMI
-33 PEAPGGVTNPAKGI
+33 PEAPGGVTSPAKGI
-47 TKKKKAV
+47 AKKKKAV
-54 SFHGWVCRTLF
+54 SFHG
-65 GPWGASSATPCLLL
+65 
-79 LPRVEPRMSHEPMHW
+79 VEPRMSHEPMHW

-109 LNLAAVEP
+109 LNLAAVEA
-117 TDSSGTDSTTEDS
+117 TDSSVTDSTTEDS
-130 GPLALPGPP
+130 GSLALPMPP
-139 ASPTTPW
+139 TSPTPPW
-146 APDDPD
+146 TPDDPD

-263 EAELQELEQKLEA
+263 EAQLQELEQKLEA
-276 GFSRHGLGSVA
+276 GLSRQGCA
-287 PNQSCSGPPGSPEEP
+287 GPPGSPDDP
-302 PRLRGLVGWGTA
+302 PRPRGLALGCWGA
-314 PRSGES
+314 GARAGEGLIMS
-320 PYGSDQELQKVSAGL
+320 EQEVQKVSAGL
-335 EELRREVSS
+335 EDLRREVSS

-396 RADEL
+396 RTDEL

-416 SELEGLGPVKP
+416 SDLEGLGPVKP

-435 LQNPRRGPDHSMSLD
+435 FQSSRRGSDLSMNLD
-450 RSTQGS
+450 RSSQGS
-456 CARCARY
+456 CTRCA
-463 GGGASFLV
+463 S
-471 HSESQEDSALKEMG
+471 

-491 SESLQH
+491 TESLQQ

-526 KKILPSTASPAAPT
+526 KKILELERQALAKHVRAEALSST
-540 LLSPGAGAPGLGQT
+540 L
-554 RQGRGPELHPSAGP
+554 R
-568 RRGLAGQ
+568 LA
-575 EPAADGQD
+575 QD
-583 EAGVRKEAEG
+583 EALRAKNLLLTDKMKPE
-593 MGGAEKVATLD
+593 EKVASLD

-634 GGAPPKRGGPAPEQ
+634 GGTPPKRGGPTPEQ

>member
-22 PAGVESRSQLV
+22 PAGVESRAQLV
-33 PEAPGGVTNPAKGI
+33 PEAPGGVTSPAKGI

-54 SFHGWVCRTLF
+54 SFHG
-65 GPWGASSATPCLLL
+65 
-79 LPRVEPRMSHEPMHW
+79 VEPRMSHEPMHW

-109 LNLAAVEP
+109 LNLAAMEP
-117 TDSSGTDSTTEDS
+117 DSSGTDSTTEDS

-146 APDDPD
+146 APEDPD

-207 ELEGYCSQLKENCRK
+207 ELEGYCSQLKE
-222 VTRSVEDAEIKTNV
+222 
-236 LKQNSALLEEKLRY
+236 KLRY

-276 GFSRHGLGSVA
+276 GLSRHGLSPATPIQG
-287 PNQSCSGPPGSPEEP
+287 CSGPPGSPEEP
-302 PRLRGLVGWGTA
+302 PRPRGLSSSGWGMA
-314 PRSGES
+314 IRAGEGPS
-320 PYGSDQELQKVSAGL
+320 LSEQELQKVSTGL

-344 LTARW
+344 LAARW

-377 ERAQREQAQTARGL
+377 ERAQREQAQSARGL

-416 SELEGLGPVKP
+416 SELEALGPVKP

-435 LQNPRRGPDHSMSLD
+435 LQNSRRGADHVLNLD
-450 RSTQGS
+450 RSAQGP
-456 CARCARY
+456 CARCA
-463 GGGASFLV
+463 S
-471 HSESQEDSALKEMG
+471 

-491 SESLQH
+491 TESLQQ

-502 LTPLVDEVKQRGLAP
+502 LTPLVDEVKQKGLAP

-526 KKILPSTASPAAPT
+526 KKILPSPVSPAAPT

-568 RRGLAGQ
+568 RRGRSGQ
-575 EPAADGQD
+575 EPTADGQD
-583 EAGVRKEAEG
+583 EAGVRTEAEG
-593 MGGAEKVATLD
+593 MGGGEKVATLD
-604 YLHLKMCSLHD
+604 YMHLKMCSLHD
-615 QLSNLPLEGST
+615 QLSHLPLEGST
-626 GTMGGGSS
+626 GAMGGGST
-634 GGAPPKRGGPAPEQ
+634 GGAPPKRGGPGSEQ

>member
-22 PAGVESRSQLV
+22 PAGVESHSQLV
-33 PEAPGGVTNPAKGI
+33 PEAPGGVSTPAKGI

-54 SFHGWVCRTLF
+54 SFHG
-65 GPWGASSATPCLLL
+65 
-79 LPRVEPRMSHEPMHW
+79 VEPRMSHKPMHW

-109 LNLAAVEP
+109 LNLAAMEP

-130 GPLALPGPP
+130 GPLALPVPP
-139 ASPTTPW
+139 ASPTLPW
-146 APDDPD
+146 ASDDPD
-152 ITELLSGVNS
+152 ISEILSGVNS

-207 ELEGYCSQLKENCRK
+207 ELEGYCSQLKENCLK
-222 VTRSVEDAEIKTNV
+222 VTQSVEDAEIKTNV

-250 LQQQLQDETPRRQ
+250 LQQQLQNETPRRQ
-263 EAELQELEQKLEA
+263 EAELQELQQKLEA
-276 GFSRHGLGSVA
+276 GLSRQGLGPPAQPPGS
-287 PNQSCSGPPGSPEEP
+287 SGPPGSPNEP
-302 PRLRGLVGWGTA
+302 PRPRSMASGGWGMG
-314 PRSGES
+314 PRAGEGPVVS
-320 PYGSDQELQKVSAGL
+320 EQELQKVSAGL

-401 CTMVERSAVSVASLR
+401 CTLVERSAVSVASLR
-416 SELEGLGPVKP
+416 SELEGLGPMKP

-435 LQNPRRGPDHSMSLD
+435 FRSSRRGSDLSMTLD
-450 RSTQGS
+450 RPPQGS
-456 CARCARY
+456 CARCA
-463 GGGASFLV
+463 S
-471 HSESQEDSALKEMG
+471 

-491 SESLQH
+491 TESLQQ

-526 KKILPSTASPAAPT
+526 KKILPSLASPAAPT

-554 RQGRGPELHPSAGP
+554 RQGRGPKLHPSAGP
-568 RRGLAGQ
+568 RRSLAGQ
-575 EPAADGQD
+575 EPAADRQD
-583 EAGVRKEAEG
+583 EAGPPGIWPHQHQPPTLCYYR
-593 MGGAEKVATLD
+593 EKVATLD
-604 YLHLKMCSLHD
+604 YVHLKMCSLHD

-626 GTMGGGSS
+626 GTTGGGSG

>member
-54 SFHGWVCRTLF
+54 SFHG
-65 GPWGASSATPCLLL
+65 
-79 LPRVEPRMSHEPMHW
+79 VEPRMSHEPMHW

-207 ELEGYCSQLKENCRK
+207 ELEGYCSQLK

-276 GFSRHGLGSVA
+276 GFSRHGLGSA
-287 PNQSCSGPPGSPEEP
+287 GPNLGCSGPPGSPEEP

-435 LQNPRRGPDHSMSLD
+435 FQNPRRGPDHSMSLD
-450 RSTQGS
+450 RPTQGS
-456 CARCARY
+456 CARCA
-463 GGGASFLV
+463 S
-471 HSESQEDSALKEMG
+471 

>member
-22 PAGVESRSQLV
+22 PAGVESRSQVV
-33 PEAPGGVTNPAKGI
+33 PEAPGGVATPAKGI

-54 SFHGWVCRTLF
+54 SFHGWVCRTLS
-65 GPWGASSATPCLLL
+65 GTVLAPSTASNRARVP
-79 LPRVEPRMSHEPMHW
+79 PVEPRMSHEPMHW

-109 LNLAAVEP
+109 LNLAAMEP
-117 TDSSGTDSTTEDS
+117 TDSSGTDSTTDDS
-130 GPLALPGPP
+130 GPLALPVPP
-139 ASPTTPW
+139 ASPTQPW
-146 APDDPD
+146 ASDDPD
-152 ITELLSGVNS
+152 ITEILSGVNS

-207 ELEGYCSQLKENCRK
+207 ELEGYCSQLKE
-222 VTRSVEDAEIKTNV
+222 
-236 LKQNSALLEEKLRY
+236 KLRF

-263 EAELQELEQKLEA
+263 EAELQELEQKLDA
-276 GFSRHGLGSVA
+276 GLSRHGLGPVA
-287 PNQSCSGPPGSPEEP
+287 PSPGCSGPPGSPDEP
-302 PRLRGLVGWGTA
+302 PRPRSMAPGGWGMG
-314 PRSGES
+314 PRAAEGPIISE
-320 PYGSDQELQKVSAGL
+320 QELQKVSAGL
-335 EELRREVSS
+335 DELRREVSS

-377 ERAQREQAQTARGL
+377 ERAQREQAQAARGL

-416 SELEGLGPVKP
+416 SDLEGLGPVKP

-435 LQNPRRGPDHSMSLD
+435 FQSSRRGSDLSMNLD
-450 RSTQGS
+450 RPPQGS
-456 CARCARY
+456 CARCA
-463 GGGASFLV
+463 
-471 HSESQEDSALKEMG
+471 SQGS
-485 QGQQLS
+485 QLS
-491 SESLQH
+491 SESLQQ

-526 KKILPSTASPAAPT
+526 KKILPSPASPAAPT

-568 RRGLAGQ
+568 RRSLAGQ
-575 EPAADGQD
+575 EPLADGQD

-593 MGGAEKVATLD
+593 MGGGEKVATLD

-626 GTMGGGSS
+626 GTMGGGS
-634 GGAPPKRGGPAPEQ
+634 GGTTPPKRGGPTPEQ

>member
-54 SFHGWVCRTLF
+54 SFHG
-65 GPWGASSATPCLLL
+65 
-79 LPRVEPRMSHEPMHW
+79 VEPRMSHEPMHW

-456 CARCARY
+456 CARCA
-463 GGGASFLV
+463 S
-471 HSESQEDSALKEMG
+471 

-526 KKILPSTASPAAPT
+526 KKILELERQALAKHVRAEALSST
-540 LLSPGAGAPGLGQT
+540 L
-554 RQGRGPELHPSAGP
+554 R
-568 RRGLAGQ
+568 LA
-575 EPAADGQD
+575 QD
-583 EAGVRKEAEG
+583 EALRAKNLLLTDKMKPE
-593 MGGAEKVATLD
+593 EKVATLD

>member
-22 PAGVESRSQLV
+22 PAGVESHSELV
-33 PEAPGGVTNPAKGI
+33 PEAPGGVSTPAKGI

-54 SFHGWVCRTLF
+54 SFHG
-65 GPWGASSATPCLLL
+65 
-79 LPRVEPRMSHEPMHW
+79 VEPRMSHKPTHW

-109 LNLAAVEP
+109 LNLAAMEP

-139 ASPTTPW
+139 ASPTLPW
-146 APDDPD
+146 ASDDPD
-152 ITELLSGVNS
+152 ISEILSGVNS

-207 ELEGYCSQLKENCRK
+207 ELEGYCSQLKGPCPGVLTQENCLK
-222 VTRSVEDAEIKTNV
+222 VTQSVEDAEIKTNV

-250 LQQQLQDETPRRQ
+250 LQQQLQNETPRRQ

-276 GFSRHGLGSVA
+276 GLSRQGLGPPAQPPGS
-287 PNQSCSGPPGSPEEP
+287 SGPPGSPNEP
-302 PRLRGLVGWGTA
+302 PRPRSMASGGWGMG
-314 PRSGES
+314 PRAGEGPVVS
-320 PYGSDQELQKVSAGL
+320 EQEWQKVSAGL

-401 CTMVERSAVSVASLR
+401 CTLVERSAVSVASLR
-416 SELEGLGPVKP
+416 SELEGLGPMKP

-435 LQNPRRGPDHSMSLD
+435 FRSSRRGSDLSMTLD
-450 RSTQGS
+450 RPPQGS
-456 CARCARY
+456 CTRCA
-463 GGGASFLV
+463 S
-471 HSESQEDSALKEMG
+471 

-491 SESLQH
+491 TESLQQ

-526 KKILPSTASPAAPT
+526 KKILELERQALAKHIRAEALSST
-540 LLSPGAGAPGLGQT
+540 L
-554 RQGRGPELHPSAGP
+554 R
-568 RRGLAGQ
+568 LA
-575 EPAADGQD
+575 QD
-583 EAGVRKEAEG
+583 EALRAKNLLL
-593 MGGAEKVATLD
+593 TD
-604 YLHLKMCSLHD
+604 KM
-615 QLSNLPLEGST
+615 
-626 GTMGGGSS
+626 
-634 GGAPPKRGGPAPEQ
+634 KPE

>member
-22 PAGVESRSQLV
+22 PAGVESRSQVV
-33 PEAPGGVTNPAKGI
+33 PEAPGGVTTSAKGI

-54 SFHGWVCRTLF
+54 SFHG
-65 GPWGASSATPCLLL
+65 
-79 LPRVEPRMSHEPMHW
+79 VEPRMSHEPMHW

-109 LNLAAVEP
+109 LNLAAMEP
-117 TDSSGTDSTTEDS
+117 TDSSGTDSTTDDS
-130 GPLALPGPP
+130 GPLALPVPP
-139 ASPTTPW
+139 ASPTQPW
-146 APDDPD
+146 ASDDPD
-152 ITELLSGVNS
+152 ITEILSGVNS

-236 LKQNSALLEEKLRY
+236 LKQNSALLEEKLRF

-263 EAELQELEQKLEA
+263 EAELQELEQKLDA
-276 GFSRHGLGSVA
+276 GLSRHGLGPVA
-287 PNQSCSGPPGSPEEP
+287 PSPGCSGPPGSPDEP
-302 PRLRGLVGWGTA
+302 PRPRSMAPGGWGMG
-314 PRSGES
+314 PRAGEGPIIS
-320 PYGSDQELQKVSAGL
+320 EQELQKFSAGL

-377 ERAQREQAQTARGL
+377 ERAQREQAQAARGL

-416 SELEGLGPVKP
+416 SDLEGLGPVKP

-435 LQNPRRGPDHSMSLD
+435 FQSSRRGSDLSMNLD
-450 RSTQGS
+450 RPPQGS
-456 CARCARY
+456 CARCA
-463 GGGASFLV
+463 
-471 HSESQEDSALKEMG
+471 SQGS
-485 QGQQLS
+485 QLS
-491 SESLQH
+491 SESLQQ

-526 KKILPSTASPAAPT
+526 KKILPSPASPAAPT

-568 RRGLAGQ
+568 RRSLAGQ

-583 EAGVRKEAEG
+583 EAGGEG
-593 MGGAEKVATLD
+593 GHSRLSTLEDVLPPRSTQQPAT
-604 YLHLKMCSLHD
+604 
-615 QLSNLPLEGST
+615 
-626 GTMGGGSS
+626 
-634 GGAPPKRGGPAPEQ
+634 

>member
-22 PAGVESRSQLV
+22 PAGVESHSELV
-33 PEAPGGVTNPAKGI
+33 PEAPEGVSTPAKGI

-54 SFHGWVCRTLF
+54 SFHG
-65 GPWGASSATPCLLL
+65 
-79 LPRVEPRMSHEPMHW
+79 VEPRMSHKPMHW

-109 LNLAAVEP
+109 LNLAATEP

-130 GPLALPGPP
+130 GPLALPVPP
-139 ASPTTPW
+139 ASPTLPW
-146 APDDPD
+146 ASDDPD
-152 ITELLSGVNS
+152 ISEILSGVNS

-207 ELEGYCSQLKENCRK
+207 ELEGYCCQLKGPCPGVLTQENCLK
-222 VTRSVEDAEIKTNV
+222 VTQSVEDAEIKTNV

-250 LQQQLQDETPRRQ
+250 LQQQLQNETPRRQ

-276 GFSRHGLGSVA
+276 GLSLQGLGPPAQPPGS
-287 PNQSCSGPPGSPEEP
+287 SGPPGSPNEP
-302 PRLRGLVGWGTA
+302 PRPRSMASGGWGMR
-314 PRSGES
+314 PRAGEGPVVS
-320 PYGSDQELQKVSAGL
+320 EQELQKVSAGL

-401 CTMVERSAVSVASLR
+401 CTLVERSAVSVASLR
-416 SELEGLGPVKP
+416 SELEGLGPMKP

-435 LQNPRRGPDHSMSLD
+435 FRSSRRGSDLSMTLD
-450 RSTQGS
+450 RPPQGS
-456 CARCARY
+456 CARCA
-463 GGGASFLV
+463 S
-471 HSESQEDSALKEMG
+471 

-491 SESLQH
+491 TESLQQ

-526 KKILPSTASPAAPT
+526 KKILPSPASPAAPT

-554 RQGRGPELHPSAGP
+554 HQGRGPKLHPSAGP
-568 RRGLAGQ
+568 RRSLAGQ
-575 EPAADGQD
+575 EPAADRQD
-583 EAGVRKEAEG
+583 EAGGEG
-593 MGGAEKVATLD
+593 GHSGLCTPEDVLPPRSTQQPAT
-604 YLHLKMCSLHD
+604 
-615 QLSNLPLEGST
+615 
-626 GTMGGGSS
+626 
-634 GGAPPKRGGPAPEQ
+634 